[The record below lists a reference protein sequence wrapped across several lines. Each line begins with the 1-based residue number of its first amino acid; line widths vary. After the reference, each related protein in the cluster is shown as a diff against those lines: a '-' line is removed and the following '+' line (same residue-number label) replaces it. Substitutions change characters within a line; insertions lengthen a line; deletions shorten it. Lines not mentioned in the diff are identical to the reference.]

1 MHQNINFIK
10 HRSMRK
16 TAILFFCSYLTFTVH
31 SQNTF
36 VKGYMINEK
45 GDTLRGEVKLNPKKE
60 IEQYTKL
67 TFKEATGAQKNYKPA
82 KVRGY
87 GFEQNHFVVMEDSE
101 HEIKFAK
108 VLATGPIGFY
118 KLGFEGLKMNTVV
131 LEYEYYLVSS
141 ENNDKELVKETKYK
155 RQLNEWM
162 RDNVSF
168 LEANADK
175 KFDEQKVL
183 EIINQYNAW
192 KANK

>member
-1 MHQNINFIK
+1 MNLIK

-16 TAILFFCSYLTFTVH
+16 TILLFFCICLMDAVW

-45 GDTLRGEVKLNPKKE
+45 GDTLKGEVKLNPKKE

-87 GFEQNHFVVMEDSE
+87 GFDQNHFVVMEDSE
-101 HEIKFAK
+101 HETKFAK
-108 VLATGPIGFY
+108 VLTTGPIGFY

-131 LEYEYYLVSS
+131 LEYEYYLTSA
-141 ENNDKELVKETKYK
+141 ENNDKELVKENKYK

-168 LEANADK
+168 LEANTDK